1 MSTNTPN
8 YNLVKPDENDFYDI
22 NVQNDNLDAIDQA
35 LKDNSD
41 AADANA
47 QAASDN
53 EDSINALA
61 QTAAANA
68 QAISE
73 NSDEIADN
81 AQNISKHEDYAARM
95 LSGIDLSAEDV
106 TLGSGDYYKG
116 MLVVS
121 AAHETNALI
130 LPGVNSHRYDIYN
143 ADAQHTLLVKKAGGT
158 ALEIP
163 PQKLCR
169 VAYDGTQYRMI
180 AGSDAIVY
188 KNPSPIKAGDD
199 LVGNLLAWIKE
210 TGQWE
215 KREFGMPYD
224 GSGIVSAG
232 KFASEGLFPASE
244 IGYKLFR
251 QQDGTIGTLARSESY
266 YLGWIENEDTAW
278 IGMLGGVDKEYTD
291 DMDSFFAI
299 PGTSGKI
306 RLKIK
311 MPATADGAMI
321 RRSTAPYDD
330 SGITWGDLVANIT
343 DDSAYDGDNEWY
355 KDDNGGAGLSNG
367 TLYYYKAFPYL
378 GGTYNTIN
386 GNNESSCK
394 AGGLYL
400 EYPYDSISGATLID
414 TSGNGHNAT
423 NTNVTTET
431 GAIGVRGVYNGSNAY
446 SNIASAIS
454 VAQMD
459 GDFTINCLINID
471 NAGAVLGIFSPRS
484 YRAMEFFVDNGKI
497 KAEFAGTNCIG
508 TTVMN
513 TGTVYMATMRRSS
526 SFGFQVLLNTVSEAI
541 NGATGGS
548 GADSNY
554 SSIGRSGD
562 GTGRWYF
569 DGGID
574 QFRFYTRWLDDYELV
589 NMYNGGNFC

>member
-22 NVQNDNLDAIDQA
+22 NVQNDNLDTIDQA

-41 AADANA
+41 AAAANA
-47 QAASDN
+47 QTASDN

-81 AQNISKHEDYAARM
+81 AQSISEHEDYAARM
-95 LSGIDLSAEDV
+95 LSGIDLSAGDV
-106 TLGSGDYYKG
+106 ILPSDDYYKG

-321 RRSTAPYDD
+321 RRSTSAYDG
-330 SGITWGDLVANIT
+330 SGIAWGELVANIT

-355 KDDNGGAGLSNG
+355 EDDDGGAGLSNG

-378 GGTYNTIN
+378 GGTYNAVDG
-386 GNNESSCK
+386 GNETKAK
-394 AGGLYL
+394 AGGLIH
-400 EYPYDSISGATLID
+400 EYTMDNIAGSTVVDEAGGANLTASNVSYETGDVGNRAVFNGSSSYISANGILTASQLDGTFTIDFLLNVDLFDGSDILFLFYQYRDISIGISNNTVYVNINSGGAEASAVISAGTTYHITIVRDKSSGIYIYVQAVQKAFYSWTGNAATLS
-414 TSGNGHNAT
+414 TSSY
-423 NTNVTTET
+423 
-431 GAIGVRGVYNGSNAY
+431 IG
-446 SNIASAIS
+446 
-454 VAQMD
+454 
-459 GDFTINCLINID
+459 
-471 NAGAVLGIFSPRS
+471 
-484 YRAMEFFVDNGKI
+484 
-497 KAEFAGTNCIG
+497 
-508 TTVMN
+508 
-513 TGTVYMATMRRSS
+513 
-526 SFGFQVLLNTVSEAI
+526 SF
-541 NGATGGS
+541 GGS
-548 GADSNY
+548 GWFLD
-554 SSIGRSGD
+554 GRISQIRLFNRKLEPD
-562 GTGRWYF
+562 E
-569 DGGID
+569 ILSL
-574 QFRFYTRWLDDYELV
+574 Q
-589 NMYNGGNFC
+589 NGGNYC